1 MRVAFIY
8 STDEGGFDLVRH
20 SAMSLALS
28 QKTPCNIHVFCY
40 RFLPSDSDRLLAAL
54 RELGATLT
62 LDRIEDAELERHET
76 RLHVTKPALL
86 RLLAMERLTAL
97 YDRIVYLD
105 NDVLVFD
112 DLEIEELDFGSSSVA
127 AVVDMDLSETG
138 AIARSQA
145 RAGGRTD
152 YFNSGFIAC
161 DAKRWRGGE
170 VRDRYLRALA
180 EHAAGC
186 SFKVACTS
194 IDQCAA
200 NHAFAGDWVRLP
212 LSYNM
217 QASAKYTAHW
227 RGAKVRHYCGARKF
241 LPLAAFRNDGKDTR
255 LLNQIRAR
263 LGMSRVGT
271 PVVQEILYR
280 LNALRQRRWNAEMRR
295 FCSALVAG
303 AGQSFISVGD
313 PPKS

>member
-1 MRVAFIY
+1 MRAAFIY

-28 QKTPCNIHVFCY
+28 QKSPCSIHVFCY
-40 RFLPSDSDRLLAAL
+40 RFLPGSSDRLPAAL

-76 RLHVTKPALL
+76 CLHVTKPALL

-112 DLEIEELDFGSSSVA
+112 DLGIEELDFGSSSVA

-138 AIARSQA
+138 AIARSQ
-145 RAGGRTD
+145 RREGGAD

-161 DAKRWRGGE
+161 DARRWRGGE

-186 SFKVACTS
+186 SFKAACTS

-200 NHAFAGDWVRLP
+200 NHAFAGDWAHLP

-227 RGAKVRHYCGARKF
+227 RNAKVRHYCGARKF
-241 LPLAAFRNDGKDTR
+241 LPLAPFRNDGRDTR

-271 PVVQEILYR
+271 PAAQELLYR
-280 LNALRQRRWNAEMRR
+280 LNALRQRRLNADMRR
-295 FCSALVAG
+295 FCSALASEASWAG
-303 AGQSFISVGD
+303 AGTAGHVHG
-313 PPKS
+313 